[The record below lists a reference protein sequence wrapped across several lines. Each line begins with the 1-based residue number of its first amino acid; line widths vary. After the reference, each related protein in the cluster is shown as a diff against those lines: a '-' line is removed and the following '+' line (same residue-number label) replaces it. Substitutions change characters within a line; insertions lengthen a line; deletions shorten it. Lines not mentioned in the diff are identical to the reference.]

1 MRVAIFGAGAV
12 GAYVGGRL
20 AQAGVPV
27 AFLARGDH
35 LHALAS
41 HGLRV
46 GSPQGDF
53 VVQPWLVTDDPTV
66 VGTVDVVVVG
76 VKTWQLPEVVRALP
90 ALVGPDTCVVPLQN
104 GVEAPTQLAQGV
116 GAQAVLGGCCRVMSV
131 RVAPGHIQHRG
142 GIHPYLLVGEL
153 DNRHSARAERLCQ
166 VLDQAGVTAAMPP
179 DIQVAMWEKFVQVAA
194 FSGVGAVTRAP
205 VGTLCSL
212 PETRALLEQVMQEIV
227 AVARAQNIALPAD
240 VIPTAM
246 AQLAS
251 FPPGG
256 TNSTQRDLMA
266 GRPSELEAHAGAV
279 VRLGQAM
286 GVPTPLNTF
295 LYHSLLPLELHA
307 RGHLVFPT

>member
-1 MRVAIFGAGAV
+1 MRMAIFGAGAV

-27 AFLARGDH
+27 AFVARGDH
-35 LHALAS
+35 LHALARD
-41 HGLRV
+41 GLRV
-46 GSPQGDF
+46 ESPQGDF
-53 VVQPWLVTDDPTV
+53 VVRPWLVTDDPTM
-66 VGTVDVVVVG
+66 VGIVDVVIVG
-76 VKTWQLPEVVRALP
+76 VKTWQLPEVAHALP
-90 ALVGPDTCVVPLQN
+90 ALVGPDTCVVPLKN
-104 GVEAPTQLAQGV
+104 GVEASTQLAHAV
-116 GAQAVLGGCCRVMSV
+116 SAQAVLGGCCRVMSV

-142 GIHPYLLVGEL
+142 GIDPYLLVGEL
-153 DNRHSARAERLCQ
+153 DHRRSARVERLCE
-166 VLDQAGVTAAMPP
+166 VLNQAGVTAAIPP

-205 VGTLCSL
+205 VGTLCTL

-227 AVARAQNIALPAD
+227 AVAQAWHVTLPAD
-240 VIPTAM
+240 VISTAM

-279 VRLGQAM
+279 VRLGQAR
-286 GVPTPLNTF
+286 GVPTLLNTF

-307 RGHLVFPT
+307 RGHLVFPR